1 MRDVLRAV
9 GVFVMAAMLATGAS
23 ADTIYMKNGSVIRGT
38 VIGYGNGE
46 FSVQMTG
53 GGGSRSRA
61 TLAGDDIDRIE
72 FDGTG
77 DGASSG
83 GFDPQPRNDSG
94 GGAGGGSSLP
104 NDSGSPDDLGAS
116 TDPGGS
122 GGRGASQPPLA
133 GGGSNSGG
141 RNEAATPV
149 SGRREVTVP
158 VEPKSDWTNTQL
170 LLRRGA
176 RVRITATGTVKLDA
190 SGRRTAGPAGTDLA
204 DRDKLMPSRP
214 TGALIAV
221 IGDDNDDFVFVGAQA
236 EFVAQRDGFLFLS
249 VNEGMLKDN
258 SGSFSARIVVE
269 AGQPSASAPP
279 PRTTGGGGGAP
290 SSRNTQPPA
299 SRVDPQPSPQP
310 ARDNPPPSTAPA
322 RTDVPTSPAAGSAV
336 REIDVVVQS
345 NIDWTN
351 TKVRVQ
357 RGNVVRVSATG
368 TVTLKPGGGRTG
380 PAGIETSD
388 PGKLIPNGPTGGLIA
403 VVGDDNDDFIYLGAS
418 GQFTSRHD
426 GVLFL
431 SVNEGN
437 LRDNV
442 GTFSARVAV
451 EQVRVEGPAAG
462 GGGGAPP
469 RTAPAGGSSGG
480 GGAATPAPKPAA
492 PAIGANGGS
501 AELTIQAKNDW
512 TGTQIAIKKGMKVKI
527 TASGTVKLDR
537 AGRISVSPAGNDTSD
552 PLKLIADKPTG
563 ALLAVIGDDNSEYIF
578 IGTGTEFVAERDGIL
593 YLGINEGEVADNSG
607 AFIVRVVVT
616 R

>member
-9 GVFVMAAMLATGAS
+9 GVLAMVAMLATGAS

-46 FSVQMTG
+46 FSVQLTG
-53 GGGSRSRA
+53 AGGSRSRA

-72 FDGTG
+72 FDGE
-77 DGASSG
+77 GAANGSSPG
-83 GFDPQPRNDSG
+83 GYAPMPDNSG
-94 GGAGGGSSLP
+94 AADAGGGSI
-104 NDSGSPDDLGAS
+104 PDD
-116 TDPGGS
+116 TGS
-122 GGRGASQPPLA
+122 GGDLGSASDPVATGGGRPSQPPLA
-133 GGGSNSGG
+133 SGGSGSGG
-141 RNEAATPV
+141 RAETATPV
-149 SGRREVTVP
+149 TGRQETTVTVAP
-158 VEPKSDWTNTQL
+158 NADWTSSKL
-170 LLRRGA
+170 LLRRGM

-190 SGRRTAGPAGTDLA
+190 AGRRTAGPAGTDLA

-221 IGDDNDDFVFVGAQA
+221 IGDDNDDFIFVGAQA
-236 EFVAQRDGFLFLS
+236 EFVSQRDGFLFLS
-249 VNEGMLKDN
+249 VNEGVLRDN
-258 SGSFSARIVVE
+258 TGSFSARVVVE
-269 AGQPSASAPP
+269 AGQPSPAAP
-279 PRTTGGGGGAP
+279 RTGGGAAAP
-290 SSRNTQPPA
+290 APRNTQPP
-299 SRVDPQPSPQP
+299 V
-310 ARDNPPPSTAPA
+310 ARDNPKPAAPRPARDSAPPATSPA
-322 RTDVPTSPAAGSAV
+322 RTDVPSAPAAGSSV
-336 REIDVVVQS
+336 REVDVTVQS

-357 RGNVVRVSATG
+357 RGNVVRVTATG

-380 PAGIETSD
+380 PAGIESPDSD
-388 PGKLIPNGPTGGLIA
+388 KLIPNGPTGGLIA
-403 VVGDDNDDFIYLGAS
+403 VVGDDNDDFVYLGAS

-442 GTFSARVAV
+442 GTFSAKVAI
-451 EQVRVEGPAAG
+451 EQVQVDGPAAG
-462 GGGGAPP
+462 TTGGSGVPP
-469 RTAPAGGSSGG
+469 RTAPAGGGG
-480 GGAATPAPKPAA
+480 SAAPAPKPAA
-492 PAIGANGGS
+492 PAIGANGGT

-537 AGRISVSPAGNDTSD
+537 AGRITASPAGNSSAD

-563 ALLAVIGDDNSEYIF
+563 ALIAVIGDDNSEYIF
-578 IGTGTEFVAERDGIL
+578 IGTGAEFVAERDGIL
-593 YLGINEGEVADNSG
+593 YLGINEGEVADNAG